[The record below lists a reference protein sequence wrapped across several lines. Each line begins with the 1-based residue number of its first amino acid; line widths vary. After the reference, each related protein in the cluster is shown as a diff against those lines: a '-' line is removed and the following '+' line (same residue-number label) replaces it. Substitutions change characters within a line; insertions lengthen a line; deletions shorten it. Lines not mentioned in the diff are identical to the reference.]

1 MQTDPGGEV
10 EWGCSGRGRFQ
21 PPLHDFS
28 FELPDQLEPRGALWC
43 HGSCLSFSTF
53 KLRFDHTN
61 NPCTAYHTNTRSTW
75 VKSSGAL
82 RYHPWLSQTSWPAYL
97 WTKMYWKSL
106 NKKGFLPG
114 TSGCHTSS
122 PDFYPS
128 PTAYGQAAYAGYP
141 GYSYPA
147 NTNSIASK

>member
-1 MQTDPGGEV
+1 MQWARLNTEIRDPITHA
-10 EWGCSGRGRFQ
+10 
-21 PPLHDFS
+21 LHTIQI
-28 FELPDQLEPRGALWC
+28 PI
-43 HGSCLSFSTF
+43 
-53 KLRFDHTN
+53 N
-61 NPCTAYHTNTRSTW
+61 
-75 VKSSGAL
+75 
-82 RYHPWLSQTSWPAYL
+82 LSQVKWGSTIPSMAL
-97 WTKMYWKSL
+97 TNILTCISMTKMYWKSL
-106 NKKGFLPG
+106 SKKGILPG